1 MWYSSLSITD
11 QIYDSKLTVIP
22 RLLVEQEE
30 VKADDVGVLCR
41 VRFGKDAAEDDN
53 MDYDG

>member
-11 QIYDSKLTVIP
+11 QVYDSKLTVIP